1 MARKPRVHYPG
12 AAYHVMVR
20 GNARQ
25 AIFGDSEDRESFYEL
40 LGKGVTRF
48 GYRVHGFCLMGNH
61 VHLAA
66 QVGEVP
72 LSRIMQHLGFRYTQ
86 WFNRRHG
93 RVGHLFQGRYKALLV
108 DAESYLLEL
117 VRYIHLN
124 PVRAGLVKKPERYP
138 WSGHRAY
145 LGKERLGWLE
155 TRWVLSQFGK
165 HTTRARERYAR
176 FVAEG
181 VGEGHRE
188 EFHRGSGS
196 GSILGDDR
204 FAEEAMARAGRR
216 ESRPVALKEVIEVV
230 CAEVGVSEQEL
241 AAPGKRRP
249 ASQARALLAW
259 LVRQLPELSLQELAN
274 RLGRDI
280 SSLSAA
286 ATRLE
291 KRISEHAE
299 LKRTVHQ
306 LRTEF
311 QIPQT
316 KA

>member
-12 AAYHVMVR
+12 AVYHVMLR

-25 AIFGDSEDRESFYEL
+25 DIFADDEDRRGFYAL
-40 LGKGVTRF
+40 LAEGVERF
-48 GYRVHGFCLMGNH
+48 GYRLHGFCLMSNH

-66 QVGEVP
+66 QVGALA

-86 WFNRRHG
+86 WFNRRRA
-93 RVGHLFQGRYKALLV
+93 RVGHLFQGRYKAVLV

-124 PVRAGLVKKPERYP
+124 PVRAALVKAPERYP

-155 TRWVLSQFGK
+155 TRWVLSQFGRN
-165 HTTRARERYAR
+165 TTRARERYAR

-181 VGEGHRE
+181 RGEGRRE
-188 EFHRGSGS
+188 EFHRDSTQGR
-196 GSILGDDR
+196 ILGDDR
-204 FAEEAMARAGRR
+204 FAEEAMARAGRQER
-216 ESRPVALKEVIEVV
+216 RAVNLGEVLGAV
-230 CAEVGVSEQEL
+230 CARLGISEEEL
-241 AAPGKRRP
+241 AVAGK
-249 ASQARALLAW
+249 ARAGSQGRALTAW
-259 LVRQLPELSLQELAN
+259 LVRQVPELSLQEAAC

-291 KRISEHAE
+291 GRVREDTELARMIAQLKADLRIA
-299 LKRTVHQ
+299 
-306 LRTEF
+306 
-311 QIPQT
+311 
-316 KA
+316 

>member
-1 MARKPRVHYPG
+1 MSRKPRVHYPG
-12 AAYHVMVR
+12 AVYHVMLR

-25 AIFGDSEDRESFYEL
+25 DIFGDEEDREGFCEL
-40 LGKGVTRF
+40 LAEGVERF
-48 GYRVHGFCLMGNH
+48 GYRLHGFCLMSNH

-72 LSRIMQHLGFRYTQ
+72 LSRIMQDLGFRYTQ
-86 WFNRRHG
+86 RFNRRHG

-108 DAESYLLEL
+108 DADSYLVEL

-124 PVRAGLVKKPERYP
+124 PVRAGLVKKAERYP

-145 LGKERLGWLE
+145 LGEERLAWLE
-155 TRWVLSQFGK
+155 TRWVLSHFGR
-165 HTTRARERYAR
+165 HTTRARARYAL
-176 FVAEG
+176 FVEEG
-181 VGEGHRE
+181 SREGHRE
-188 EFHRGSGS
+188 EFHRGSGL

-216 ESRPVALKEVIEVV
+216 ERRAVKLDEVLGAV
-230 CAEVGVSEQEL
+230 CAQLGITEQAL
-241 AAPGKRRP
+241 AAPGKGRP
-249 ASQARALLAW
+249 VSQARALIAW
-259 LVRQLPELSLQELAN
+259 VVRRLPELSLQEVAQ

-291 KRISEHAE
+291 QRAQEDTDLERTIALLRAE
-299 LKRTVHQ
+299 L
-306 LRTEF
+306 
-311 QIPQT
+311 QIP
-316 KA
+316 